1 MGDRNAEREAI
12 TAAMQRLLDGT
23 PQRST
28 GALTVLQLAAE
39 AGIKRWV
46 LTHKHPDLKEE
57 FERRRATADGVPA
70 AYQTM
75 AADVTDLQHTNAR
88 LRTENNEL
96 RERIDAYGQTIYQL
110 CEQLRH
116 LEQQHQPPH
125 NNVRMLTRPGS
136 PPMRRL

>member
-23 PQRST
+23 PHRST

-39 AGIKRWV
+39 AGLKRWV

-57 FERRRATADGVPA
+57 FERRRATTNGVPA

-75 AADVTDLQHTNAR
+75 AAEVTDLQQTNAR

-96 RERIDAYGQTIYQL
+96 RERVDAYAQTIYRL
-110 CEQLRH
+110 CEQLRA
-116 LEQQHQPPH
+116 EQQHQPRD
-125 NNVRMLTRPGS
+125 NVRTLTRPGIGG
-136 PPMRRL
+136 

>member
-1 MGDRNAEREAI
+1 MGDRTAEREAI

-23 PQRST
+23 PHRST

-39 AGIKRWV
+39 AGLKRWL

-57 FERRRATADGVPA
+57 FERRRATANGVPA

-75 AADVTDLQHTNAR
+75 AAEVADLQQTNAR

-96 RERIDAYGQTIYQL
+96 RERIDAYAQTIYRL

-116 LEQQHQPPH
+116 LEQQHLPPD
-125 NNVRMLTRPGS
+125 NVRTLTRPGIG
-136 PPMRRL
+136 

>member
-1 MGDRNAEREAI
+1 MGDRDAEREAI
-12 TAAMQRLLDGT
+12 TAAMERLLGGT

-39 AGIKRWV
+39 AGLKRWV

-57 FERRRATADGVPA
+57 FERRRAAANGVPA
-70 AYQTM
+70 AYQSM
-75 AADVTDLQHTNAR
+75 AAQVTDLQQTSAR

-96 RERIDAYGQTIYQL
+96 RERIDAYAQTIYQL

-116 LEQQHQPPH
+116 LEQQNQPPH
-125 NNVRMLTRPGS
+125 NVRMLTRPGS
-136 PPMRRL
+136 PLMRGL